1 MTELFDIQFNWWQLL
16 KAAAWLALVY
26 FLLNRLTRWLAFGQ
40 AGRLQLSAAWRRR
53 IQAAASLVLTL
64 FEPAAV
70 LLLVGIFI
78 FINPGLHGLIALLLL
93 VAGFSSLRNYIN
105 GRILLLNNT
114 MMTAHRLATGGE
126 TGLIARRG
134 RLGLYLRVH
143 EGLRYIPYTA
153 LIEQGYTLLAGED
166 VGRLF
171 HMRLTPSP
179 NTTVSRLPALLAST
193 PYLDRNQIPELKP
206 LPGGGYEANLLLRDE
221 SYLPDLIQ
229 LIREWGWTCE
239 PFNADTWKS

>member
-1 MTELFDIQFNWWQLL
+1 MTEFFDIQFTWWQLF
-16 KAAAWLALVY
+16 KAAAWLALGY
-26 FLLNRLTRWLAFGQ
+26 FLLNRLARWLAFGQ
-40 AGRLQLSAAWRRR
+40 VGNLQLSVPWRRR
-53 IQAAASLVLTL
+53 LQAAASLVRTL
-64 FEPAAV
+64 FEPVAV
-70 LLLVGIFI
+70 LLLAGIFV
-78 FINPGLHGLIALLLL
+78 FINPGLHGLIVLLLL
-93 VAGFSSLRNYIN
+93 AAGFSSLRNYIN

-114 MMTAHRLATGGE
+114 MMTAHRLSTGGD

-134 RLGLYLRVH
+134 RLGLYLRVP
-143 EGLRYIPYTA
+143 EGLRYIPYTT

-179 NTTVSRLPALLAST
+179 NAALSRLPPLLAST
-193 PYLDRNQIPELKP
+193 PYLDRDQLPELKP
-206 LPGGGYEANLLLRDE
+206 LPGNGYEASLLLRDE

-229 LIREWGWTCE
+229 LIREWGWSCE